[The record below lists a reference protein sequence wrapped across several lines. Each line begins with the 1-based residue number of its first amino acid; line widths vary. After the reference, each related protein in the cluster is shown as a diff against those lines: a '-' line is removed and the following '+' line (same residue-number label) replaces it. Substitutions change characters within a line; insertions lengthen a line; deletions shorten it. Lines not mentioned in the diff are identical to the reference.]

1 MGIISLPAWGALIL
15 TQAILELDEVTKTF
29 GTGPTAVF
37 AARQISFSL
46 HAGRTLAIVGE
57 SGSGKTT
64 CARIAMREYAP
75 TSGRLLFKGKPVE
88 EATSAELKSY
98 RGSVQMIFQDPFAS
112 LNPAHTI
119 GYHLMRPLKIHR
131 SDLQKSDM
139 TGEIEALLNR
149 VKLDPKA
156 IIQKYPHE
164 LSGGQRQ
171 RICIARAL
179 AVRPEII
186 VADEPTSMLD
196 VSVRM
201 GVLNLLNEMKV
212 QLGLGLLY
220 ITHDIA
226 TARYVAENIAVMYA
240 GRIVEWGPTAQV
252 IDTPAHPYTRLL
264 LSAVPDPQIRFDNL
278 SGRIETE
285 RAQMVRGNMS
295 SNEMKI
301 ANAGVDHYYLV

>member
-1 MGIISLPAWGALIL
+1 MTQPIL
-15 TQAILELDEVTKTF
+15 QLDEVTKTF
-29 GTGPTAVF
+29 GTGPSAVF
-37 AARQISFSL
+37 AARKISFSL

-64 CARIAMREYAP
+64 CARIAMREYIP
-75 TSGRLLFKGKPVE
+75 TSGQILFKGKPVNG
-88 EATSAELKSY
+88 ASSAQLKSY
-98 RGSVQMIFQDPFAS
+98 RRSVQMIFQDPFAS

-119 GYHLMRPLKIHR
+119 CYHLLRPLKLHR
-131 SDLQKSDM
+131 SDLRKSDM
-139 TGEIEALLNR
+139 MGEVEALLNR

-201 GVLNLLNEMKV
+201 GVLNLLNEMKA

-240 GRIVEWGPTAQV
+240 GQIVEWGPTAQV
-252 IDTPAHPYTRLL
+252 IDNPAHPYTRLL
-264 LSAVPDPQIRFDNL
+264 LSAVPDPQIRFDKL
-278 SGRIETE
+278 SGQMETE
-285 RAQMVRGNMS
+285 RVQVVRGNMS
-295 SNEMKI
+295 SAHTRIE
-301 ANAGVDHYYLV
+301 NAGTDHYYLA